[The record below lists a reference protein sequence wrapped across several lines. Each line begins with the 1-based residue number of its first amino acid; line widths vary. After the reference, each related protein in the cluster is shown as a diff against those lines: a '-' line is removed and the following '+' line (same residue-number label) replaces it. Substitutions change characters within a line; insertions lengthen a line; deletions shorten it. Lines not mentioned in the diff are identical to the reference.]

1 MTDTAIET
9 VLAADERP
17 MEGVDE
23 SGRPWKRI
31 PLETPLKRGPNEY
44 REVILRKPLGGDCK
58 SINLTAL
65 HQANVDSL
73 AILLPRVTE
82 PTLSAQ
88 EVYRMGVD
96 DLGEFGGAVI
106 GFLLTRKA
114 KAELGLTE

>member
-1 MTDTAIET
+1 MTDTAIAAP
-9 VLAADERP
+9 LAAERP

-23 SGRPWKRI
+23 NGRPWKRI

-44 REVILRKPLGGDCK
+44 HDIILKKPLGGDCK
-58 SINLTAL
+58 GINLTAL

-82 PTLSAQ
+82 PQLVSV

-106 GFLLTRKA
+106 GFLLTKKA